1 MTESKVIEER
11 VHLSNG
17 EISIKK
23 YLIGNF
29 LGKGTTVASVGGFAK
44 CYQAK

>member
-1 MTESKVIEER
+1 MSESKVIEER

-17 EISIKK
+17 EITIKK
-23 YLIGNF
+23 YSIGNF
-29 LGKGTTVASVGGFAK
+29 LGKGTNKENIGGFAK